1 MSECYG
7 DVTMRASL
15 LVRVVVVALPLVALI
30 ACAQSGSSSGAVT
43 DTEAGAPFVPD
54 ASTPDTAPPP
64 PPAKATTTTTL
75 DLTPLQPKL
84 GDEVTLTATVTAV
97 TGKTPTG
104 TVQLKDGASM
114 LGAPVALVAAAGA
127 DAGAD
132 ATTATATFKTT
143 TLAVGPH
150 VVSAVYS
157 GNDDDATSTS
167 MIISFG
173 VTYPTTLPF
182 NTGLDKNRIALAD
195 QVVDTHWT
203 IKDASGNPRMA
214 YAQSNAQ
221 GFPGIWLAPSAT
233 SKFVSPFVDTVDP
246 GVGPFTYTTTFSLA
260 SDANLAATT
269 LQVSYASDNATSS
282 IALNGTAIAGV
293 TPGGD
298 TAFTVLQITAPIVVG
313 PNTISFVSSNTGG
326 PTGFRAELVLTTN

>member
-1 MSECYG
+1 
-7 DVTMRASL
+7 MRALL
-15 LVRVVVVALPLVALI
+15 LVRIALIGLPLAALI
-30 ACAQSGSSSGAVT
+30 ACAESGSSSGGALLDT
-43 DTEAGAPFVPD
+43 DASAPFTPD

-64 PPAKATTTTTL
+64 PPAKAMTTSTL

-84 GDEVTLTATVTAV
+84 GDEVTLTTTV

-104 TVQLKDGASM
+104 TVQLEDGASM
-114 LGAPVALVAAAGA
+114 LGAPVALV
-127 DAGAD
+127 AGAD

-143 TLAVGPH
+143 ALAVGPH

-157 GNDDDATSTS
+157 GDDDDATSKS
-167 MIISFG
+167 MTISFG

-182 NTGLDKNRIALAD
+182 NTGLDKTRVALAD
-195 QVVDTHWT
+195 KAVDTHWT
-203 IKDASGNPRMA
+203 IKDASGKALLA
-214 YAQSNAQ
+214 YAQSDAQ

-260 SDANLAATT
+260 SDVNLATT
-269 LQVSYASDNATSS
+269 SLQVSYASDNATDS
-282 IALNGTAIAGV
+282 ITLNGTAMAGV

-298 TAFTVLQITAPIVVG
+298 TSFVVLTLTAPFVVG
-313 PNTISFVSSNTGG
+313 PNTISFVSSNSGG
-326 PTGFRAELVLTTN
+326 PTGFRAELVLSTN